1 MNRSG
6 VEGVSVSR
14 LNTMLDRG
22 DIDMIK
28 SGLAGISDSRL
39 NTMIRLGQRSTLVSI
54 MKFMVN

>member
-1 MNRSG
+1 MNRSE

-28 SGLAGISDSRL
+28 SELEGISDSRL
-39 NTMIRLGQRSTLVSI
+39 NAMIRLGQRSTLVSI
-54 MKFMVN
+54 MKFVVN